1 MTEAAEAD
9 AAATLE
15 QYRAEIEDDPQ
26 TLLDEL
32 GLAVA
37 DGGYA
42 VQESASGVLLD
53 AGLQPGDLVTTVNG
67 QQVGNI
73 DRDRALF

>member
-1 MTEAAEAD
+1 M
-9 AAATLE
+9 
-15 QYRAEIEDDPQ
+15 
-26 TLLDEL
+26 
-32 GLAVA
+32 A

-73 DRDRALF
+73 DRDRAYFSDVVAAGHARIELLRNGRRIVLSFPLR